1 MVAAE
6 GADFVEV
13 GVPFSD
19 PLADGPVIQRA
30 SQHALQQGMTTAGVL
45 ELVAEAALPAP
56 VILFSYLNPIMRYGV
71 DRFLRDAQ
79 AAGAN
84 GLLLTDLP
92 VGADPDLERTIRHGP
107 LDLIR
112 LVAPTTAPSRLA
124 DVLGSAD
131 GFVYLIARLG
141 VTGART
147 AVTAELAR
155 SVAAIRA
162 RSDLP
167 IAVGF
172 GIGSGAQA
180 QAVARFADGVV
191 VGTALVRRL
200 ADGVPAARALVRELR
215 QALDTVAVA

>member
-1 MVAAE
+1 MVADE

-30 SQHALQQGMTTAGVL
+30 SHHALQQGMTTAGVL
-45 ELVAEAALPAP
+45 ELVAEAALPVP
-56 VILFSYLNPIMRYGV
+56 VILFSYLNPILRYGV
-71 DRFLRDAQ
+71 DRFLRDAR
-79 AAGAN
+79 AVGAD

-92 VGADPDLERTIRHGP
+92 GGADPGLEETLRRGP

-112 LVAPTTAPSRLA
+112 LVAPTTSPGRLVGLLA
-124 DVLGSAD
+124 SAD

-147 AVTAELAR
+147 PVTADLAR

-162 RSDLP
+162 HSSLP

-172 GIGSGAQA
+172 GIDSGEQA
-180 QAVARFADGVV
+180 RAVAGLADGVV

-215 QALDTVAVA
+215 RALDTAAVA